1 MYFYIT
7 LGHTQ
12 FVITLGKRYAYI
24 HNIDL
29 TQEEVR

>member
-7 LGHTQ
+7 LGRTQ

-24 HNIDL
+24 HHIDL
-29 TQEEVR
+29 TQEEMR